1 MGLKFTYQENIEM
14 LLYRIFEELVGI
26 VINDRDLSSFRLLFS
41 LHFIMEK
48 YSLGGVDQGGVK
60 VLVVLFSKYKTDLMM
75 LEGVCKRLLESS
87 QLTQQIY

>member
-1 MGLKFTYQENIEM
+1 M

-26 VINDRDLSSFRLLFS
+26 VIDDRDFSSSRLFFS

-48 YSLGGVDQGGVK
+48 YSLGGVDRGGVK
-60 VLVVLFSKYKTDLMM
+60 VLVVFFSKFKTALMI